1 MSTITLQRQA
11 ARLKLVEEHTRCENT
26 HDLEG
31 IMATFGPGALL
42 RANAADQVGREAV
55 KNFYGEFLHG
65 FPDLRLD
72 VVATHCATETIAVEM
87 MLSGTHTDTWMG
99 VPPSGRRF
107 EVQIC
112 AIYTFD
118 ADDRLLEER
127 AYWDNAAI
135 ALQLGL

>member
-1 MSTITLQRQA
+1 MSMNTPSRQA
-11 ARLKLVEEHTRCENT
+11 ARLRLVEEHTRCENT
-26 HDLEG
+26 HDLEC
-31 IMATFGPGALL
+31 IMETFGPEAVL
-42 RANAADQVGREAV
+42 RANAENQVGRVAV
-55 KNFYGEFLHG
+55 KSFYGEFLHG

-72 VVATHCATETIAVEM
+72 VVSTHCAVESIAVEM

-118 ADDRLLEER
+118 GEDRLLEER
-127 AYWDNAAI
+127 AYWDNASI
-135 ALQLGL
+135 ARQLGL